1 MEKLTI
7 SMAIFNSKLF
17 VITGGY
23 NWGGFQKSPI
33 PNLELGSVAQ
43 VSTPEPWKLLKSF
56 NKGTMATMGRRKWFD
71 HGSSGLWGLYMR
83 LRCCIQP
90 DDLLRR
96 VFIATSLSGGDFPG
110 FGSYGA
116 GYLVFWDPD
125 LKSALNQ
132 WRHPE
137 LTELFCFHLQSVLL
151 AISPGSKLWQKPWFP
166 KIFRQRSMTSWL
178 GMIWEWTLIWSKYIK
193 IWSILC
199 QNHQNCSRLT
209 HTTHMEIEWH
219 RNLFQCTPFHPEIYN
234 RFFTI
239 FFNVLLIPPPSLKS
253 LPLQFWP
260 GHTSVNVANVAMSNW
275 KNVEHVEKCLKKMHV
290 YKFNYTASQVLQ
302 HTHAR
307 TCQDGSWRRNIPCK
321 ITRTWVVQC
330 TTFYE
335 TKKPSA
341 TLSYR
346 AGHFFRSQQ
355 IPYLWIIMNYPFR
368 RCMTWTILNILCV
381 FSYTWYIQKQYYDNI
396 SYLYINSIIYM

>member
-1 MEKLTI
+1 MSWDSI
-7 SMAIFNSKLF
+7 
-17 VITGGY
+17 
-23 NWGGFQKSPI
+23 
-33 PNLELGSVAQ
+33 
-43 VSTPEPWKLLKSF
+43 LKSF

-199 QNHQNCSRLT
+199 QNHQNMFVRDS
-209 HTTHMEIEWH
+209 
-219 RNLFQCTPFHPEIYN
+219 
-234 RFFTI
+234 
-239 FFNVLLIPPPSLKS
+239 LIWLI
-253 LPLQFWP
+253 
-260 GHTSVNVANVAMSNW
+260 W
-275 KNVEHVEKCLKKMHV
+275 K
-290 YKFNYTASQVLQ
+290 
-302 HTHAR
+302 
-307 TCQDGSWRRNIPCK
+307 
-321 ITRTWVVQC
+321 
-330 TTFYE
+330 
-335 TKKPSA
+335 
-341 TLSYR
+341 
-346 AGHFFRSQQ
+346 
-355 IPYLWIIMNYPFR
+355 
-368 RCMTWTILNILCV
+368 
-381 FSYTWYIQKQYYDNI
+381 
-396 SYLYINSIIYM
+396 